1 MKNASPLRFA
11 LSLGLAL
18 SACSTREIAPHQV
31 ALETTQSDPGQGGLA
46 ILFAPTDATS
56 AAEEAHLTTNPNL
69 TEYHLF
75 VDGQEAVFDN
85 VGSPEPIVVLEG
97 GETTAG
103 YWTQG
108 MHHFELAASGA
119 PSAFSGD
126 GPIVAGAVNRLYVL
140 GPPEAR
146 QGRFTSYPF
155 APPAGSQHASVINLV
170 QGGASIELVSCIDAS
185 HCTPVSPPLALGDT
199 FEADFPLVP
208 SDGELVSL
216 SSNGAGLGFRLV
228 PTPALPPPH
237 ISPLLQEFWAFGRS
251 ISTFPGPPNFVGAP
265 IYLGD
270 QGNVIFQFN

>member
-1 MKNASPLRFA
+1 MKSISPLRFA

-31 ALETTQSDPGQGGLA
+31 ALETTQSDPGQGGLLV
-46 ILFAPTDATS
+46 LFASTEATF
-56 AAEEAHLTTNPNL
+56 AEEEAHVMAHPNS
-69 TEYHLF
+69 TPYHLF

-85 VGSPEPIVVLEG
+85 LGSPEPIVVSEG
-97 GETTAG
+97 IESSAG
-103 YWTQG
+103 YLPEG

-126 GPIVAGAVNRLYVL
+126 GPIVSGAVNRLYVF
-140 GPPEAR
+140 GPLEAR

-155 APPAGSQHASVINLV
+155 APPAGNQHASVINLV
-170 QGGASIELVSCIDAS
+170 QGGANIELLGCADAS
-185 HCTPVSPPLALGDT
+185 HCTAVSPPLAFGDT

-228 PTPALPPPH
+228 PTPALTAPY
-237 ISPLLQEFWAFGRS
+237 ISPLLQEVWTFGHS
-251 ISTFPGPPNFVGAP
+251 SPTFPGPPNFVGAP
-265 IYLGD
+265 IYFGD
-270 QGNVIFQFN
+270 QGNVIVQFN